1 MEAFA
6 LNCPKEAKAT
16 GFGTWAFPRN
26 YLEFLVVGLTVKSTK
41 VLGRN

>member
-1 MEAFA
+1 A

-16 GFGTWAFPRN
+16 GFGIWAFPRN
-26 YLEFLVVGLTVKSTK
+26 YLEFLVVGFTVKATK